1 MTKFRVNIHAPRV
14 LEQKYATVTVS
25 VKEIETLS
33 QAEEILSE
41 LNAIMPEL
49 LRKSSAQTQL
59 PDDAGGTPEGKKNHA
74 LVKEKVTKKAKKEA
88 EA

>member
-33 QAEEILSE
+33 QAEEIQSE

-59 PDDAGGTPEGKKNHA
+59 PEGGTPEGKKNHA
-74 LVKEKVTKKAKKEA
+74 LVKEKVLKKAKKEV
-88 EA
+88 EAS